1 MARWRL
7 LPILLIAIVRRPF
20 GFGFPQ
26 APPRSAVPV
35 TGCGTVDDGNVSSP
49 APAYQANRR
58 SLVNSLR
65 AGAVANGGFLN
76 VSAGTPPDEAFGAAM
91 CFADHSMA
99 DCQEFLDMVS
109 NSSLTENVPTAG
121 RRA

>member
-26 APPRSAVPV
+26 APPRSAAPV
-35 TGCGTVDDGNVSSP
+35 TGCGTVDDGN
-49 APAYQANRR
+49 
-58 SLVNSLR
+58 
-65 AGAVANGGFLN
+65 VANGGFLN